1 MKLFSG
7 NNTSTNVAKQLR
19 QAMGERVEGNY
30 RAEPFS
36 SNLSCQIA
44 IETWEHHGQNG
55 LVKLAKKFA
64 KGKGWLE
71 REG

>member
-1 MKLFSG
+1 MKLFTGG
-7 NNTSTNVAKQLR
+7 NKQHIAKQLR
-19 QAMGERVEGNY
+19 QSMGENVGNY

-36 SNLSCQIA
+36 SRTSYQIA
-44 IETWEHHGQNG
+44 VETWEHHGQNG